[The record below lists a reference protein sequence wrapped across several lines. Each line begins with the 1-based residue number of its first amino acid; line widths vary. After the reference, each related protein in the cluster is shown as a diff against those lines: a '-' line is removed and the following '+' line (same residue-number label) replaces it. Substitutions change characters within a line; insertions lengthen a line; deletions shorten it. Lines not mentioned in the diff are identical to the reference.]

1 MILKVNATRMELTRL
16 KKDLKIAVSGHK
28 LLKDK
33 RDEMMRRFIEL
44 KKEATELRLHL
55 EKVITKTTKLFA
67 FASAAVGEQEFK
79 NHFIASGTAPEI
91 VKENKN
97 IMSVN
102 VPEYKV
108 IPTKKQTAAPFSAS
122 DFKAGVDMLQKERD
136 NFIKLAEL
144 EMSLKLLASEL
155 EKTRRHVNSL
165 EYVTIPNYR
174 ETIHYIR
181 MRIEENTR
189 SNTARLIKVKDMVLQ
204 EKLSNKK

>member
-16 KKDLKIAVSGHK
+16 KNELKIAVSGHK

-33 RDEMMRRFIEL
+33 RDEMMRQFINI
-44 KKEATELRLHL
+44 KKEASDIRSHL
-55 EKVITKTTKLFA
+55 EQSISRASKFFA
-67 FASAAVGEQEFK
+67 FASAAVGEKEFR
-79 NHFIASGTAPEI
+79 NYFIGTNTQT
-91 VKENKN
+91 KLYKGNKN
-97 IMSVN
+97 IMSVL
-102 VPEYKV
+102 VPTY
-108 IPTKKQTAAPFSAS
+108 TAEFPNKPQSSQFATS
-122 DFKAGVDMLQKERD
+122 DLLAGRNILYDEKE
-136 NFIKLAEL
+136 NLIKLAEL
-144 EMSLKLLASEL
+144 EASLKILASEL

-204 EKLSNKK
+204 EKSVNKK